1 MSNIHRL
8 KEMIE
13 VRHLTK
19 RFGNRAAVHDLSFK
33 LEAGQTLA
41 LIGSSGSGK
50 TTTLRMINRL
60 IEPDSGQILVNGED
74 VTHQPLEQMR
84 RRMGYVIQNM
94 GLFPHYTVEENVAIV
109 PNLLKWSPSRT
120 HARVYELLEHMGLPP
135 TEYATKYP
143 DQLSGGQQ
151 QRVGLARAL
160 AADPPIILM
169 DEPFGALDPITRT
182 HIRQEVLQLE
192 EFQDKTIII
201 VTHDAQEA
209 FEMADMICLLHEGII
224 QQIGTP
230 RQLLRQ
236 PANDFVMDFFA
247 GQKLQLEWT
256 VFTLK
261 DVFSQ
266 LPEQPFG
273 NHRVIIP
280 IETSIRDVMNLL
292 NKNPQDIAQVAFQEE
307 NRYFDLASLMK
318 AFQEIN

>member
-1 MSNIHRL
+1 
-8 KEMIE
+8 MIE
-13 VRHLTK
+13 VRNLKKKFDH
-19 RFGNRAAVHDLSFK
+19 AIAVDDLSFK

-50 TTTLRMINRL
+50 TTTLRMVNRL

-84 RRMGYVIQNM
+84 RRMGYVIQHT

-109 PNLLKWSPSRT
+109 PTLLKWSPARIRT
-120 HARVYELLEHMGLPP
+120 RVHELLEHTGLPP
-135 TEYATKYP
+135 AEYAAKYP

-169 DEPFGALDPITRT
+169 DEPFGALDPITRI

-192 EFQDKTIII
+192 EFQDKTIIL
-201 VTHDAQEA
+201 VTHDVEEA
-209 FEMADMICLLHEGII
+209 FEMADMICLLHDGVV

-230 RQLLRQ
+230 QELLRH
-236 PANDFVMDFFA
+236 PANDFVKHFFA
-247 GQKLQLEWT
+247 GQQLQLEWT
-256 VFTLK
+256 VYTLA
-261 DVFSQ
+261 DVFLQ

-273 NHRVIIP
+273 KTGIVIP
-280 IETSIRDVMNLL
+280 IQTSIRDVMNLL
-292 NKNPQDIAQVAFQEE
+292 NKTPQDTARVAFQDE

-318 AFQEIN
+318 AFQGIS